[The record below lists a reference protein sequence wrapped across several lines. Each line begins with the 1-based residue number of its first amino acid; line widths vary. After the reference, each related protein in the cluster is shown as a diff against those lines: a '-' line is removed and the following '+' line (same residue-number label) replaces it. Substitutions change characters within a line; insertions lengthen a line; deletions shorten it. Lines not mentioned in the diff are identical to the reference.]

1 MVLAKI
7 KALIAS
13 QLSLDQSSITLKT
26 RFKED
31 LGLDSLDALELIT
44 EVEKIFNISISD
56 ITMQNF
62 KKVEDIVLYIE
73 KNLS

>member
-7 KALIAS
+7 KALIVS